1 MQNIFQV
8 LDYLSRWLQ
17 AKKKQLNDYANGHS
31 RAVQLPEEY
40 DELKQISHISSVEAV
55 LSAVP
60 ADIISRRAVQCRS
73 FARALLHW
81 EQHIR
86 QVSDSAQ
93 RKRETVL
100 MDVQY
105 RQLQEIYAQIDEPDA
120 VEGMS
125 TRLQILDPE
134 QQILE
139 HKRAG
144 RWTAA
149 QSWYELA
156 LTEKPD
162 DHHLRLEL
170 LTCLKSSNRFGMFV
184 ARWLQFLVLI
194 FSYRVHAR
202 HCAKPRGCAAGGFG
216 TSTAVCC

>member
-1 MQNIFQV
+1 MQQNIFHA

-17 AKKKQLNDYANGHS
+17 AKRKQINEVGSGHS
-31 RAVQLPEEY
+31 RSMHVPQDY
-40 DELKQISHISSVEAV
+40 DELKEISLLSSVEAV
-55 LSAVP
+55 LSAMP
-60 ADIISRRAVQCRS
+60 ADIISRRAVHCRS
-73 FARALLHW
+73 YARALLHW

-86 QVSDSAQ
+86 QELHVAQ
-93 RKRETVL
+93 QNNMIID
-100 MDVQY
+100 MDDEF
-105 RQLQEIYAQIDEPDA
+105 RQLQDIYARIDEPDG

-162 DHHLRLEL
+162 ERGLQVEL
-170 LTCLKSSNRFGMFV
+170 LTCLKSSNRFG
-184 ARWLQFLVLI
+184 RDLHEDL
-194 FSYRVHAR
+194 
-202 HCAKPRGCAAGGFG
+202 
-216 TSTAVCC
+216 

>member
-1 MQNIFQV
+1 V

-17 AKKKQLNDYANGHS
+17 AKKKQLSDYANGHS
-31 RAVQLPEEY
+31 RAVQLPDGY

-86 QVSDSAQ
+86 QVLDSGQ
-93 RKRETVL
+93 RKREVVV
-100 MDVQY
+100 MDAQF
-105 RQLQEIYAQIDEPDA
+105 RQLQDIYAQIDEPDA

-149 QSWYELA
+149 QSWYELSLA
-156 LTEKPD
+156 EQPND
-162 DHHLRLEL
+162 RHLQLEL
-170 LTCLKSSNRFGMFV
+170 LTCLRSSNRFGMFV
-184 ARWLQFLVLI
+184 AGRLQFLVLI
-194 FSYRVHAR
+194 F
-202 HCAKPRGCAAGGFG
+202 
-216 TSTAVCC
+216 